1 VLVLTIVIALTALLL
16 LLTRFVQPELIYSV
30 RKGLVMIGGN
40 KAFIDKDAGRD
51 NVDKRYKQLLVHDAR
66 YETRTY
72 DEIFIL
78 QERIV
83 KITELYRL
91 LDPSRPLATPQKTKV
106 CIVELA
112 ALLAN
117 LGRTIEEDPENNA
130 PIVQA
135 VALLKQIANGV
146 RASQDEEPIQD
157 DEEIDSWFIDNPITI
172 EQVIELLIAAV
183 VALAHR
189 RQAAKGRSISQSTEH
204 VDAWPE
210 IRKLEKALRLLIRT
224 RLRGKYQS
232 EEAIY
237 GRMRSHLGESTYND
251 SLQRMERVRKRL
263 PDVTLDFFDYLYLGE
278 LETVI
283 FKEWEPLFHPVFQ
296 EKVWLKTR
304 LQKVIFVRNEEA
316 HSRPVNEDE
325 RKVVVG
331 YCSEIRQRME
341 SHR

>member
-1 VLVLTIVIALTALLL
+1 LLLLTIGIALTALLL
-16 LLTRFVQPELIYSV
+16 LLTRFVQPELIYGV
-30 RKGLVMIGGN
+30 RKGLVMIGAN

-51 NVDKRYKQLLVHDAR
+51 NVDIRYKQLLVHDAR

-78 QERIV
+78 QDRIV

-91 LDPSRPLATPQKTKV
+91 LDPSRPLATSQKTQV
-106 CIVELA
+106 CIIELA
-112 ALLAN
+112 SLLTN
-117 LGRTIEEDPENNA
+117 LGRTIETDPENNL
-130 PIVQA
+130 PIIKA

-146 RASQDEEPIQD
+146 RASQDEAPIQE
-157 DEEIDSWFIDNPITI
+157 DEEIDGWFIENPITI

-189 RQAAKGRSISQSTEH
+189 RQAARSRALSQYPEH
-204 VDAWPE
+204 VDAWSE
-210 IRKLEKALRLLIRT
+210 IRRLEKALRLMIRT
-224 RLRGKYQS
+224 RLRDKYKT

-237 GRMRSHLGESTYND
+237 DRVREHLGETAYSE

-263 PDVTLDFFDYLYLGE
+263 SDVTLDFFEYLYLGE
-278 LETVI
+278 LETLI
-283 FKEWEPLFHPVFQ
+283 FKEWEPMFRPVFQ
-296 EKVWLKTR
+296 EKVWLKAR
-304 LQKVIFVRNEEA
+304 LQKVIYVRNEEA
-316 HSRPVNEDE
+316 HARPVDDDE

-331 YCSEIRQRME
+331 YCIEIRKRIE